1 MTWMEA
7 VNGASLMLLI
17 AMATIVIAVGG
28 LFVVRAD
35 KYIAF
40 LNKLLGPMLASLLLS
55 CILFFYA
62 YMKLP

>member
-1 MTWMEA
+1 
-7 VNGASLMLLI
+7 MLLI